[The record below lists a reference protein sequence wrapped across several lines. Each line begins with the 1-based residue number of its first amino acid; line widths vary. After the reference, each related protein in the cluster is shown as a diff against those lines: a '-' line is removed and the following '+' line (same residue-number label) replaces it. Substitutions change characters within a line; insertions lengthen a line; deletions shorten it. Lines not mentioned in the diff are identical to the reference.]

1 MKKILLFIAVSMSS
15 ISFAQNTKEVGE
27 FSKLNVYD
35 KIELTLKQGKEFK
48 IELEGANSNDV
59 QIVNKNGRLKVK
71 MSVSNSLQGG
81 DVKAILYYNTLDEII
96 AEEGAKITS
105 KEQIKSNLLAIS
117 AKTGGNVE
125 LKVDA
130 DKLTIKSYTGG
141 TVNLT
146 GKANVQDILS
156 SAGGFI
162 RNAELSSKQTMVTV
176 NAGGSAEIKA
186 SELVDAKTRA
196 GGYIRIYGKPKTIN
210 QKTIAGGSITQ
221 VDK

>member
-1 MKKILLFIAVSMSS
+1 MKKIILFIAVSLST

-27 FSKLNVYD
+27 FKRVNVYD
-35 KIELTLKQGKEFK
+35 KIELTLKHGKEKK
-48 IELEGANSNDV
+48 IELQGANSGDV
-59 QIVNKNGRLKVK
+59 QIVNKNGNLKVK

-81 DVKAILYYNTLDEII
+81 DVKAILYYDTLEEII
-96 AEEGAKITS
+96 AEEGAKIES
-105 KEQIKSNLLAIS
+105 KDLIKANTLAVS

-125 LKVDA
+125 LKVEV
-130 DKLTIKSYTGG
+130 DKLNIKSYTGG
-141 TVNLT
+141 TVNLK

-162 RNAELSSKQTMVTV
+162 RNAELASNQTMVTV
-176 NAGGSAEIKA
+176 NAGGSAEVKA

-196 GGYIRIYGKPKTIN
+196 GGYIRIYGKPKTVN

-221 VDK
+221 MDK